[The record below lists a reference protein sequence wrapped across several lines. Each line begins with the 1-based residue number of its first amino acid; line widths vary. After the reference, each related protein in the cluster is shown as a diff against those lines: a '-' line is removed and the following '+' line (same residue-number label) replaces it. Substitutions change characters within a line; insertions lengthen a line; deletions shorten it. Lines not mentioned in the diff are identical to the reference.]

1 MKKQDRDIQAYQLAA
16 LVLDRIGIHEGT
28 VFNFHQKYLDA
39 DERDVQYQSDLT
51 LLEYDLL
58 YGERYCVD
66 CAEAPEPPQMRLG
79 VAEIAITDADYDA
92 ENLVL
97 TLDGK
102 NFTPFSVILHNGEQ
116 IPTEYVSRSVLR
128 AADIQLEQGDTLA
141 VAQISATDTLQILSQ
156 TEECIFPG
164 TNY

>member
-1 MKKQDRDIQAYQLAA
+1 
-16 LVLDRIGIHEGT
+16 
-28 VFNFHQKYLDA
+28 
-39 DERDVQYQSDLT
+39 
-51 LLEYDLL
+51 
-58 YGERYCVD
+58 
-66 CAEAPEPPQMRLG
+66 MRLG

-156 TEECIFPG
+156 TEECIFPEQ
-164 TNY
+164 TIDFTY